1 MPDLIGAFERVRR
14 VYRWYIESAFPLRS
28 DALSRER
35 EFLLD
40 RIGSGDVPGT
50 LAQPPL
56 VEPVT
61 VYERSPHN
69 LREASQQLPKE
80 YQDVQH
86 LAEALFPPE
95 VKLYRHQFDALK
107 LGIQGEDVVVTTGTG
122 SGKTESF
129 LLPLLAYLARD
140 SRSWPRRPIPDDPD
154 ERDAWAASRRWW
166 EKDGTGDK
174 QDRVGQW
181 EHHPERPYAL
191 RGLILYPLNALVED
205 QLRRLRRTLESQ
217 KVHDWM
223 DRERRG
229 NRILFGRYT
238 GQTAVSGKR
247 FRMNDDGE
255 LKPNQ
260 TAIGRLRKR
269 LEEIAGEH
277 RDILAQCN
285 DSTISEAERKQLR
298 EEVRYYFQDPAGG
311 ELWSRW
317 DMQETPPD
325 ILITNYS
332 MLNIMLMRTLEER
345 IFDQTKAWLEDD
357 PFRKGQAKEPSRRFH
372 LVIDELHA
380 YRGTPGTEVAYILR
394 LLLDRLG
401 LGIDSRQLVILTT
414 SASISETDPDSRKF
428 LREFF
433 GRDRFHILA
442 WKQELPKDNP
452 RERVKQYQDAFARF
466 AGEVQKNVY
475 TPMTAPVP
483 ESPAYQKAMTDLAND
498 LAYSGPEIDAR
509 KRLGDALLAPSVA
522 ADDALR
528 DACAEA
534 NERRSGKREIR
545 PTPLAAVDQLLFPN
559 APREGQSASE
569 PMRGFL
575 LALGMSIDPGTTNS
589 PQPVRGHLF
598 FHNLQNLWVCC
609 NPRCKHPNCQAALRT
624 QERAGKRPVAVGALH
639 PRHQLSCGKECGGRV
654 LDLIVCEVCGEALL
668 GGFRKGPKQQGY
680 TTEGAEILTADQP
693 NLEDIP
699 DRIGTGRQYA
709 SYAVYWPVD
718 EETAWATKPQENGGE
733 RANWK
738 AAKLNVY
745 TGELTRGEKSPPTE
759 DEVAGWVYHVPGYHP
774 DEDPMPGVCPR
785 CAADYRRK
793 KSFDT
798 PLRNHRTGFQKA
810 CQVLATATVREA
822 PLYKENDKT
831 KPNRKLVIFSD
842 SRQDAAKLAAGVERD
857 HFRDMVRLSL
867 LAALK
872 QYWSQFEA
880 AVKRAAGANRN
891 NGPSPERIAILATFN
906 PLLAAAVQTG
916 PLTGEEEVLAREWVN
931 TKKGMSN
938 ELRNL
943 LDEVSADDSD
953 QRDRLIAL
961 INQHQAGTVAVTD
974 LRDAV
979 GIELLRLGIPA
990 GGTTYSLRGYY
1001 DGQRRRDWFQ
1011 AYRWAEIRNNRR
1023 TELNPPLPRADLP
1036 KGFDQ
1041 WYDRVLSSLTGELM
1055 YAIFP
1060 HRARTL
1066 EGLGQGYATCLPITP
1081 PRDARV
1087 WEAVLAVI
1095 RQMGIRRSYLTA
1107 RYFYPGGAVDDLPSY
1122 VGEYLKDDLGLAR
1135 PDDVRDV
1142 LAGCQAGTVGH
1153 KHLGLDPKHLYLV
1166 RPPALE
1172 DLPDGRKAR
1181 PGFECSRCK
1190 SFYFHAAGG
1199 RCPDCGGKM
1208 EKGHSRSAFD
1218 YYLYLSEW
1226 SGDAFRFRCEEL
1238 TGQTPAVDRPG
1249 RQRRFQEVFIEVEKR
1264 GERRKEER
1272 KPEGIDL
1279 LSVTTT
1285 MEAGVD
1291 IGGLQ
1296 AVMMANMPPRRFNY
1310 QQRVGRAG
1318 RRGAGLSL
1326 AVTFCRGRSHDDFYY
1341 LRTEKITGDPP
1352 PTPYVDLT
1360 SEPILRRVAA
1370 KEVLRSAFAV
1380 LRPDDDPEG
1389 TPDSVHGEFGTR
1401 DEWRNSDIAQ
1411 RMADWLNDPEREQQL
1426 LRLIDL
1432 LRVQSR
1438 WRDGEPDAEPFRQR
1452 MLTYL
1457 RDTLTGEITNAAN
1470 DERYTHDALSER
1482 LANAGLL
1489 PMFGFPTRVRLLHT
1503 NWPQSGFPWPP
1514 EYGTIDRDLDIAISQ
1529 FAPRSETVRDKAVHT
1544 ACGVFAPQP
1553 VGNHVRF
1560 GDGFA
1565 PPLPQPN
1572 TFPVHLCLSCQAV
1585 IQGGAALPTSSRD
1598 SLPEAEICPVCTE
1611 QSLLVVDAREPKG
1624 FFTDLDPRDYD
1635 GSFEW
1640 TPRSTRPSL
1649 SFDYQ
1654 PDSVEEHGNAVVA
1667 ALPGKDIITVNDNG
1681 GERGFDFQPA
1691 RVKTD
1696 AASTD
1701 FSDIDG
1707 AFVSMEDPTD
1717 RVMPVGAKVCV
1728 SLLSRR
1734 RTDSLL
1740 VDIKAWP
1747 KGVYADPKT
1756 AVGRAGWYSF
1766 AFLLRVAAAELL
1778 DADTLEL
1785 DAGFRSLP
1793 KDGRAAAQAF
1803 LCDKLEN
1810 GAGYC
1815 TRLSSLDEFRKLLEQ
1830 ADPDAKDN
1838 IAAKWIANGHAGD
1851 CDTSCNLCLRDF
1863 YNMPYHGLLDW
1874 RLGLDMARLATTGMA
1889 PDLTSK
1895 WGKTDNGWGRLIA
1908 QLPEL
1913 LRRLDYDVDPPRS
1926 FGGLTAFVRPHK
1938 QAAQTRVLL
1947 LCHPLWTDEHDVYQQ
1962 ALAAARVDYPKAV
1975 IEPINPFLAVRR
1987 PAQYA

>member
-1 MPDLIGAFERVRR
+1 MPDLIGAFERIRR

-28 DALSRER
+28 EALSRER

-61 VYERSPHN
+61 VYERSPYN
-69 LREASQQLPKE
+69 LREASIQLPKE

-95 VKLYRHQFDALK
+95 VKLYKHQFDALK

-140 SRSWPRRPIPDDPD
+140 SRSWSRRPIPDDPD

-166 EKDGTGDK
+166 EKDGSGDK

-191 RGLILYPLNALVED
+191 RGIILYPLNALVED

-247 FRMNDDGE
+247 FRMNDGE

-269 LEEIAGEH
+269 LQEIAGEH

-285 DSTISEAERKQLR
+285 DGTISEAERKQLR

-345 IFDQTKAWLEDD
+345 IFDQTRAWLEDD
-357 PFRKGQAKEPSRRFH
+357 PFRKGQAKEPFRRFH

-414 SASISETDPDSRKF
+414 SASIGEDDDSRKF
-428 LREFF
+428 LQEFF

-442 WKQELPKDNP
+442 GKQELPKDNP
-452 RERVKQYQDAFARF
+452 RERIKQYQDAFARF
-466 AGEVQKNVY
+466 AGEVQKDVY

-545 PTPLAAVDQLLFPN
+545 PTPLPAVDQILFPN
-559 APREGQSASE
+559 APREGQRASD

-575 LALGMSIDPGTTNS
+575 LALGMSIDPGTKNS

-609 NPRCKHPNCQAALRT
+609 NPRCKHPNCQAGLRA

-680 TTEGAEILTADQP
+680 TTEGAEVLTADQP

-718 EETAWATKPQENGGE
+718 EETAWATKPQVNDKD
-733 RANWK
+733 RATWK

-745 TGELTRGEKSPPTE
+745 TGELTRDGQAPTE
-759 DEVAGWVYHVPGYHP
+759 DEVAGWIYYISGYHP

-785 CAADYRRK
+785 CAADYRSK
-793 KSFDT
+793 KTFDT

-810 CQVLATATVREA
+810 CQVLATATVRES
-822 PLYKENDKT
+822 PLYKEDDKT
-831 KPNRKLVIFSD
+831 KPSRKLVIFSD

-880 AVKRAAGANRN
+880 AVKRAAGANGN
-891 NGPSPERIAILATFN
+891 NGPSPERIAILATFS
-906 PLLAAAVQTG
+906 PLLASAVQTG

-931 TKKGMSN
+931 TKKGLAN

-943 LDEVSADDSD
+943 LDQVSADDND

-1011 AYRWAEIRNNRR
+1011 AYRWDEIRNNRR

-1036 KGFDQ
+1036 AGFAQ

-1107 RYFYPGGAVDDLPSY
+1107 RYFYPGGALDDLPSY

-1142 LAGCQAGTVGH
+1142 LVGCQVGTVGH

-1226 SGDAFRFRCEEL
+1226 SGDAFRLRCEEL

-1370 KEVLRSAFAV
+1370 KEVLRSAFAF

-1411 RMADWLNDPEREQQL
+1411 RMADWLNEPEREPQL

-1438 WRDGEPDAEPFRQR
+1438 WRNGEPDAEPFRQR
-1452 MLTYL
+1452 MLSYL

-1503 NWPQSGFPWPP
+1503 GWPHTGFPWPP

-1553 VGNHVRF
+1553 VGNHVHF

-1572 TFPVHLCLSCQAV
+1572 TFPVRLCLSCQAV
-1585 IQGGAALPTSSRD
+1585 IQGGASLPASSRD
-1598 SLPEAEICPVCTE
+1598 NLPEAEICPVCSE
-1611 QSLLVVDAREPKG
+1611 QTLFAVDAREPKG
-1624 FFTDLDPRDYD
+1624 FFTDLAPRDYD

-1654 PDSVEEHGNAVVA
+1654 PDSVEVFGNAEVA

-1681 GERGFDFQPA
+1681 GERGFDFQPV

-1696 AASTD
+1696 AASAD

-1707 AFVSMEDPTD
+1707 AFVSMEDPTN
-1717 RVMPVGAKVCV
+1717 RVLPVGSKFCV

-1830 ADPDAKDN
+1830 ADPDVKDS
-1838 IAAKWIANGHAGD
+1838 IAAKWLATGHAGD

-1874 RLGLDMARLATTGMA
+1874 RLGLDMARLATTGVA

-1895 WGKTDNGWGRLIA
+1895 WGNTDNAWGRLVA

-1913 LRRLDYDVDPPRS
+1913 LWRLDYDVDPPRS
-1926 FGGLTAFVRPHK
+1926 YAGLTAFVRPHK
-1938 QAAQTRVLL
+1938 QPAQTRVLL
-1947 LCHPLWTDEHDVYQQ
+1947 LCHPLWTEEHDAYQQ
-1962 ALAAARVDYPKAV
+1962 AQTAARADFPKAA
-1975 IEPINPFLAVRR
+1975 IGLINPFLAVRR